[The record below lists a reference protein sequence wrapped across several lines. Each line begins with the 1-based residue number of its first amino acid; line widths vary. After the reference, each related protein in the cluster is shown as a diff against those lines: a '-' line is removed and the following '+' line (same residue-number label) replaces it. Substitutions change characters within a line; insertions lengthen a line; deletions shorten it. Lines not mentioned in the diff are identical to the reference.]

1 MVTSRGHQDI
11 NDSDN
16 NDDDY
21 DNNNNNNKNYNDK
34 TRTTMTTR
42 VTQLWDLIETRG
54 FRENIKDISNP
65 LYVPVQLIIDL
76 I

>member
-1 MVTSRGHQDI
+1 MTV
-11 NDSDN
+11 
-16 NDDDY
+16 
-21 DNNNNNNKNYNDK
+21 
-34 TRTTMTTR
+34 TTMMMIMTTTTTTTRMTMTTTQTTVATR

>member
-1 MVTSRGHQDI
+1 MTV
-11 NDSDN
+11 
-16 NDDDY
+16 
-21 DNNNNNNKNYNDK
+21 
-34 TRTTMTTR
+34 TTMMMIMTTTQTTVATR